1 MNRAEYLAKNVKFT
15 MAGELLL
22 AVLKFVSRRVFVL
35 LLGKEYLGL
44 NGLFTDVLS
53 MLSVAEL
60 GFGVSITYS
69 LYRPVACGDTNT
81 VKSLMQLYRRIYRMV
96 GAAVLAAGLTLTP
109 FLDFFVKEMP
119 ENIPHIPLIYILNL
133 LNTSIS
139 YFFIYKSTLL
149 YVHQKKYVET
159 AIRAGVT
166 LAATGAQIA
175 VLLLTGNYLYY
186 LLLSIGATLVQ
197 NTVISVKANR
207 LFPYLRE
214 KDGSPLPGE
223 TMEEIRRN
231 VVYNSN
237 ISLEKLVVE
246 KLVEGPMAEG
256 AYPTINPTTKI
267 VSVTVKDGTCYVN
280 LNNDFLNQ
288 PYNVASDVTIYSITN
303 SLAEL
308 SNVNRVQISINGET
322 NISYRENMS
331 LNNVFER
338 NLDILE

>member
-1 MNRAEYLAKNVKFT
+1 MKK
-15 MAGELLL
+15 AGHLLL
-22 AVLKFVSRRVFVL
+22 RIALVMGL
-35 LLGKEYLGL
+35 LLC
-44 NGLFTDVLS
+44 T
-53 MLSVAEL
+53 
-60 GFGVSITYS
+60 
-69 LYRPVACGDTNT
+69 ACGDRREAQEVTSYKIYYVNNDETKIVDREYMSETSDGALLLTEFLEQLAHISEKMEYETLLEKEISVVGHTLDNGLLTLDFDESYHNLRGTREILARASIVRTLTQIPGVERITFT
-81 VKSLMQLYRRIYRMV
+81 VNGEQLMDAA
-96 GAAVLAAGLTLTP
+96 GAAVGVMAADT
-109 FLDFFVKEMP
+109 FI
-119 ENIPHIPLIYILNL
+119 ENAGNEINAYEKVDLRL
-133 LNTSIS
+133 
-139 YFFIYKSTLL
+139 YFAN
-149 YVHQKKYVET
+149 E
-159 AIRAGVT
+159 AGD
-166 LAATGAQIA
+166 
-175 VLLLTGNYLYY
+175 
-186 LLLSIGATLVQ
+186 SLV
-197 NTVISVKANR
+197 
-207 LFPYLRE
+207 
-214 KDGSPLPGE
+214 
-223 TMEEIRRN
+223 EEIRRN